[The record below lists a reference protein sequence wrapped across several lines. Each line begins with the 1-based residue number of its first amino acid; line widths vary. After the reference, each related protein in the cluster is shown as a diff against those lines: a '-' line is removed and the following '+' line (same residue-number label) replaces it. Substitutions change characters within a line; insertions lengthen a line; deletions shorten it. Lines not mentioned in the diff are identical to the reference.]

1 MHIYNELRANNRSTV
16 GNKDKTKYRT
26 IFGTL
31 ARLHSV
37 RDNLIRAI

>member
-1 MHIYNELRANNRSTV
+1 MNIFNELRVNNRSTV

-37 RDNLIRAI
+37 GDNLIRVI